1 MDILEETAS
10 SSSPSPSPSSSSLS
24 SSSSSSSESLAE
36 AEAGPKQE
44 AAVHQPELPSLSM
57 REVLSTGLFYK
68 VEDQMA
74 VQYQFAHNVTTFLD
88 LVRIFRDQRDPGH
101 ADQLAEVLRPEAG
114 HLGHLPRQHRDL
126 HQHLQRGGS

>member
-1 MDILEETAS
+1 MFSSEPRSIPHCFLLLGGILTGLCAVGLGMVSECDMDILEETASSS

-24 SSSSSSSESLAE
+24 SSSSSESL

-68 VEDQMA
+68 VEDQIA
-74 VQYQFAHNVTTFLD
+74 VQCSL
-88 LVRIFRDQRDPGH
+88 L
-101 ADQLAEVLRPEAG
+101 
-114 HLGHLPRQHRDL
+114 
-126 HQHLQRGGS
+126 S

>member
-1 MDILEETAS
+1 MSRAASDVEVDISVAATFSSIPHCFLLLGGILTGLCAVGLGMVSECDMDILEETASSS

-24 SSSSSSSESLAE
+24 SSSSSDSL

-68 VEDQMA
+68 VEDQIA
-74 VQYQFAHNVTTFLD
+74 VQCSL
-88 LVRIFRDQRDPGH
+88 L
-101 ADQLAEVLRPEAG
+101 
-114 HLGHLPRQHRDL
+114 
-126 HQHLQRGGS
+126 S

>member
-1 MDILEETAS
+1 MSRAASDVEVDISVAATFSSIPHCFLLLGGILTGLCAVGLGMVSECDMDILEETASSS

-24 SSSSSSSESLAE
+24 SSSSSDSL

-68 VEDQMA
+68 MEDQIA
-74 VQYQFAHNVTTFLD
+74 VQCRL
-88 LVRIFRDQRDPGH
+88 L
-101 ADQLAEVLRPEAG
+101 
-114 HLGHLPRQHRDL
+114 
-126 HQHLQRGGS
+126 S